1 MISIHQCKLVDVKKC
16 KIPIN
21 IIYSTVIYVIYQE
34 KKKVNYMNNKNAL
47 TFMKVEE
54 EIEVGWA
61 YIMFNNMCNELDR
74 WTKMKEKMQV
84 GGSWRTRIFFCHSM
98 LVLE

>member
-1 MISIHQCKLVDVKKC
+1 
-16 KIPIN
+16 
-21 IIYSTVIYVIYQE
+21 
-34 KKKVNYMNNKNAL
+34 MNNKNAL
-47 TFMKVEE
+47 TFMIVEE
-54 EIEVGWA
+54 EIEIDWA